1 MRVAVAADEVTPVAR
16 EVVDALN
23 EAGHQVDLVGPL
35 AGGDAE
41 WVDASSAAA
50 RRVAAGRCDRAVV
63 LCWSGTGASIAANKV
78 PGARAALCTDATTAR
93 MAREYNHANVLALSM
108 RLTSPPVAREILEAF
123 LAEPEGA
130 GDFNARNIA
139 RLARLDPADG
149 DRMPDLA
156 WPPPTPGRPEVWFE
170 DLPEGTAFSTPSV
183 VVDEDAI
190 VGFARRY
197 DPQAFHLD
205 AEAARDMVF
214 GGLVASG
221 WHTTAITMRLFTDH
235 GPRISG
241 GLVGLGVEELRWGP
255 LRPGDGV
262 RVEGEVVGARRS
274 RSARPRGIVRV
285 RLRTLGAEG
294 GEVQHMLAAMLVPA
308 RG

>member
-16 EVVDALN
+16 AVVDALN

-41 WVDASSAAA
+41 WVDASSVAA
-50 RRVAAGRCDRAVV
+50 RRVVAGRCDRAVV

-93 MAREYNHANVLALSM
+93 MAREYNHANVLALSI

-139 RLARLDPADG
+139 RLALLDPADG
-149 DRMPDLA
+149 GRMPDLA
-156 WPPPTPGRPEVWFE
+156 WPPPTPARPEVWFE
-170 DLPEGTAFSTPSV
+170 DLPEGMTFSTPPV

-205 AEAARDMVF
+205 AEAARGMVF

-255 LRPGDGV
+255 LRPGDRV
-262 RVEGEVVGARRS
+262 RVEGEVAGARRS
-274 RSARPRGIVRV
+274 RNARPRGIVRV

-294 GEVQHMLAAMLVPA
+294 GEVQHMLATMLVPA